1 VASALE
7 EFSTSDPNVQFSTNV
22 VTMMMMH
29 LSTLA
34 VFVRLV
40 DVVYK
45 QEKENIGK
53 DMKEFFNLSLKDLSF
68 SFSFVTFR

>member
-1 VASALE
+1 
-7 EFSTSDPNVQFSTNV
+7 
-22 VTMMMMH
+22 MMMMH